1 MVQDFGML
9 EHMAENV
16 RVRFLPE
23 NKSVE
28 VEKGTDLLDAAIEA
42 DIYVDSICGGRGKCG
57 KCKVVVEAGNVS
69 TERTELLD
77 PEEVR
82 KGYHLACQTRAE
94 TDVEV
99 TIPEESRVGMHQI
112 LMKAEAVEPEK
123 IDPPAMR
130 FHFKLD
136 KPTLADNLSDLDR
149 LKRSLSDHGIED
161 IMGGI
166 PVLRRMS
173 GLFRKSDWDVTAAIV
188 EDNECY
194 ELVNIEGGD
203 TSSRNFGLAVDV
215 GTTTVVVE
223 LVNMGTGEIVSKK
236 AAYNKQVIHGEDVLT
251 RILHAE
257 EEKGGLKDL
266 RRLIVETI
274 NYLLEETMK
283 EAKVKRNEICYGAA
297 AGNTVMTHL
306 LLGLNPAYIRR
317 EPYIPTAN
325 FFPLIKAREIGIK
338 INPEGYF
345 YILPCRSSYVGGD
358 ITADVLAS
366 ALHKTDKLSL
376 LIDVGTNGEVVL
388 GNKDWMVSCS
398 CSAGP
403 AFEGGEVDYGIRATR
418 GAIERVALTTSLDV
432 KYSTIGDVKPKGIC
446 GTGLIDL
453 LAELFTHGV
462 IDRSGRIRALET
474 PRIRDGKEGKEFV
487 VVWAGETKIN
497 KDMVITEV
505 DIRNII
511 RTKAAVYAAASV
523 LLKTMKHSF
532 DDVEQMF
539 IAGGFGNYLDTRK
552 SIWLG
557 LLPDVN
563 PEKFKFVGNGSLAG
577 ARLTIISKE
586 CRQEAISI
594 AQKMTYIELSVTP
607 SFFNEFTSAMFLP
620 HTDIEKF
627 PSAKELVI

>member
-1 MVQDFGML
+1 
-9 EHMAENV
+9 
-16 RVRFLPE
+16 
-23 NKSVE
+23 
-28 VEKGTDLLDAAIEA
+28 
-42 DIYVDSICGGRGKCG
+42 
-57 KCKVVVEAGNVS
+57 
-69 TERTELLD
+69 
-77 PEEVR
+77 
-82 KGYHLACQTRAE
+82 
-94 TDVEV
+94 
-99 TIPEESRVGMHQI
+99 
-112 LMKAEAVEPEK
+112 
-123 IDPPAMR
+123 
-130 FHFKLD
+130 
-136 KPTLADNLSDLDR
+136 
-149 LKRSLSDHGIED
+149 
-161 IMGGI
+161 
-166 PVLRRMS
+166 
-173 GLFRKSDWDVTAAIV
+173 
-188 EDNECY
+188 
-194 ELVNIEGGD
+194 
-203 TSSRNFGLAVDV
+203 
-215 GTTTVVVE
+215 VVE
-223 LVNMGTGEIVSKK
+223 LVNVGTGDIVAKK

-257 EEKGGLKDL
+257 EEKNGLQDL
-266 RRLIVETI
+266 RKLIVETI
-274 NYLLEETMK
+274 NYLLEEAMK
-283 EAKVKRNEICYGAA
+283 EADVKRNEICYGAA

-306 LLGLNPAYIRR
+306 LLGLNPAHIRR

-325 FFPLIKAREIGIK
+325 FFPLIKAKETGIK

-366 ALHKTDKLSL
+366 ALHRTDKLSL

-418 GAIERVALTTSLDV
+418 GAIEKVALTTSLDV
-432 KYSTIGDVKPKGIC
+432 KYATIGNVKPKGIC

-462 IDRSGRIRALET
+462 IDRSGRIRSLDS

-487 VVWAGETKIN
+487 VVWANETKIN

-532 DDVEQMF
+532 DDVEQIF

-557 LLPDVN
+557 LLPDVS
-563 PEKFKFVGNGSLAG
+563 PEKFKFIGNGSLAG
-577 ARLTIISKE
+577 ARLTIISRKSRKE
-586 CRQEAISI
+586 SI
-594 AQKMTYIELSVTP
+594 EIAKKMTYIELSVTP

>member
-1 MVQDFGML
+1 MEQDFGML
-9 EHMAENV
+9 EYMAEDV
-16 RVRFLPE
+16 KVRFLPE
-23 NKSVE
+23 DKTVE
-28 VEKGTDLLDAAIEA
+28 VKKGTDLLDAAIEA
-42 DIYVDSICGGRGKCG
+42 DIYVDSVCGGRGKCG
-57 KCKVVVEAGNVS
+57 KCKVIVQDGNVS
-69 TERTELLD
+69 SERTELLD
-77 PEEVR
+77 SEEVE
-82 KGYHLACQTRAE
+82 KGYRLACQTLADG
-94 TDVEV
+94 DVEV
-99 TIPEESRVGMHQI
+99 VIPEESRVGAHQI
-112 LMKAEAVEPEK
+112 LLKAEAVAPEK
-123 IDPPAMR
+123 IDSPAMR

-136 KPTLADNLSDLDR
+136 KPTLSDNLSDLDR

-173 GLFRKSDWDVTAAIV
+173 DLFRKSDWDVTPVIV
-188 EDNECY
+188 EENECF
-194 ELVNIEGGD
+194 ELVSVEGGD
-203 TSSRNFGLAVDV
+203 ASDRNFGMAIDV

-223 LVNMGTGEIVSKK
+223 LVNMGTGEIVAKK

-257 EEKGGLKDL
+257 EEEGGLQDL

-274 NYLLEETMK
+274 NYLLEEAMK
-283 EAKVKRNEICYGAA
+283 VAEVERNEICYGAA

-306 LLGLNPAYIRR
+306 LLGLNPAHIRR

-325 FFPLIKAREIGIK
+325 FFPLIKAKEIGIK

-366 ALHKTDKLSL
+366 ALHKTEKLSL

-403 AFEGGEVDYGIRATR
+403 AFEGGEVDYGMRATR
-418 GAIERVALTTSLDV
+418 GAIEKVSLTTDLEV
-432 KYSTIGDVKPKGIC
+432 KYATIGNGKPKGIC

-462 IDRSGRIRALET
+462 IDRSGRIRSVDT
-474 PRIRDGKEGKEFV
+474 PRVRDGKEGKEFV
-487 VVWAGETKIN
+487 VVWADETKIN
-497 KDMVITEV
+497 KDMVISEV

-511 RTKAAVYAAASV
+511 RTKAAVYAAAAV

-532 DDVEQMF
+532 DDLEQIF

-557 LLPDVN
+557 LLPDVD
-563 PEKFKFVGNGSLAG
+563 PEKFKFIGNGSLAG
-577 ARLTIISKE
+577 ARLTIISRN
-586 CRQEAISI
+586 CRQEAIDI
-594 AQKMTYIELSVTP
+594 AKKMTYIELSVTP